1 VLLVHAAALVGQHDG
16 LEPAEV
22 EPAVV
27 EGPVE
32 PERAIGEVRVQQRAE
47 GVEPA
52 GVPAQVDDEVPD
64 LRACS
69 SAARRPKS
77 CSRSNS
83 PSRVV

>member
-1 VLLVHAAALVGQHDG
+1 
-16 LEPAEV
+16 
-22 EPAVV
+22 
-27 EGPVE
+27 
-32 PERAIGEVRVQQRAE
+32 VRVQQRAE

-64 LRACS
+64 LARVQLRGE
-69 SAARRPKS
+69 AAES